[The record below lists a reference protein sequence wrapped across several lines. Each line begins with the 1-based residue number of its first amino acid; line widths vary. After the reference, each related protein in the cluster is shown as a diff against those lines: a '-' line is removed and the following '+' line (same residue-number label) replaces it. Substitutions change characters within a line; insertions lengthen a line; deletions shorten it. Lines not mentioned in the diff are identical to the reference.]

1 MIWFRKKDKKNDEVL
16 GQSACC
22 DGDDSCQEQGRCGW
36 NPFGC
41 SRPCPPRPCC
51 CTGATGPTGP
61 SGATGPTGATGATGA
76 TGPTGPSGPTGPTG
90 PTGPSGATGA
100 TGTAATIQVGTVTTG
115 EPGSNA
121 QVTNSGDENAAVFDF
136 VIPRGATG
144 ATGATGPTGPSGAT
158 GSTGATGATGP
169 TGPSGAT
176 GPTGPSGATAAS
188 RDAQRRRGCHLDKR
202 SLRHLDTGVSLL
214 FLYH

>member
-61 SGATGPTGATGATGA
+61 SGATGA
-76 TGPTGPSGPTGPTG
+76 TG

-144 ATGATGPTGPSGAT
+144 ATGPTGPSG
-158 GSTGATGATGP
+158 P
-169 TGPSGAT
+169 TGPNGPT

-188 RDAQRRRGCHLDKR
+188 RDAQRRRRCFYII
-202 SLRHLDTGVSLL
+202 TTFVSKI
-214 FLYH
+214 